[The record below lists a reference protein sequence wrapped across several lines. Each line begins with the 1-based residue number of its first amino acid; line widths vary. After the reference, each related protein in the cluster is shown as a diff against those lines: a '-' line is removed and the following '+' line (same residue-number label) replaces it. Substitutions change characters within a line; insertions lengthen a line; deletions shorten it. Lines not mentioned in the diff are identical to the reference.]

1 MLICVLLVGAG
12 FWLSFSEFVWEF
24 VVWRLV
30 GFVGGA
36 VGALVV
42 VGFRCLAVVCGFPSV
57 ELRAWCLGLW
67 LDCLRWVT
75 SMDFRVDAVTSLC
88 LVLLTW
94 VGWVRM
100 VGSLCGLLFWFSG
113 VWVCSGGFTL

>member
-1 MLICVLLVGAG
+1 M
-12 FWLSFSEFVWEF
+12 
-24 VVWRLV
+24 
-30 GFVGGA
+30 
-36 VGALVV
+36 GALVV

-57 ELRAWCLGLW
+57 GFRAWCLGLW

-75 SMDFRVDAVTSLC
+75 SMDFRVDVVTSLR

-113 VWVCSGGFTL
+113 VWDCSGGFTLWCWSGLLGFRGLYNMWFWFGLWGF

>member
-1 MLICVLLVGAG
+1 M
-12 FWLSFSEFVWEF
+12 
-24 VVWRLV
+24 
-30 GFVGGA
+30 
-36 VGALVV
+36 GALVV

-57 ELRAWCLGLW
+57 GFRVWCLGLW

-75 SMDFRVDAVTSLC
+75 SMDFRVDAVASLC

-100 VGSLCGLLFWFSG
+100 GWQFVWAFVLVFWGLGL
-113 VWVCSGGFTL
+113 